1 MKYLDASII
10 IPAFNE
16 NENINRVLNELAS
29 LEEIELEVIVVVDT
43 ESDSTIKS
51 IATGNNQPVRTRCL
65 VQTYGGGPAN
75 AIRFGIDAATSTCV
89 VIMMADGSDDAQ
101 DIPRMTSLIG
111 RGVVIVSASRYM
123 SGGQQIG
130 GPRIK
135 KFLSRLAGNILF
147 KIAGVGTHD
156 ATNSFKAY
164 SKSFIDSITIES
176 RSGFEIGIELVSK
189 AHRLR
194 LPIAEVPTVW
204 LDREMGESRFRL
216 VKWVPKYLK
225 WFINCFG
232 TSRDNS
238 ALIINGS
245 KIR

>member
-1 MKYLDASII
+1 MSVI

-16 NENINRVLNELAS
+16 CKSINRVLNELAS
-29 LEEIELEVIVVVDT
+29 LDEVNLEVIVVVDT
-43 ESDSTIKS
+43 GIDSTIQAISTETNKP
-51 IATGNNQPVRTRCL
+51 IGTKCL

-75 AIRFGIDAATSTCV
+75 AIRFGIDAATGSCI
-89 VIMMADGSDDAQ
+89 VIMMADGSDDAR
-101 DIPRMTSLIG
+101 DIPRMARLIS
-111 RGVVIVSASRYM
+111 RGVVIAAASRYM

-130 GPRIK
+130 GPRMK
-135 KFLSRLAGNILF
+135 KFLSRLAGNVLF

-164 SKSFIDSITIES
+164 SKSFIDSVTIES

-194 LPIAEVPTVW
+194 LPIAEVPTIW
-204 LDREMGESRFRL
+204 LDREKGDSRFQL
-216 VKWVPKYLK
+216 VKWAPKYLR

-232 TSRDNS
+232 SRRE
-238 ALIINGS
+238 
-245 KIR
+245 K